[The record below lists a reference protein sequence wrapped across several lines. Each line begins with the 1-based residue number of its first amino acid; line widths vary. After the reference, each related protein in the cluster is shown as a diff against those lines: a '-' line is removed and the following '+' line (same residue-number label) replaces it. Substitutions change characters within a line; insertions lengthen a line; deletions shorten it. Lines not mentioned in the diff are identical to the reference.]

1 VGTVGGFGPFA
12 GAGLAGREGTAVTGS
27 LAEGLA
33 EAGGLAEAAVGSAA
47 NCVTGRAR
55 AGVA

>member
-1 VGTVGGFGPFA
+1 
-12 GAGLAGREGTAVTGS
+12 VTGG

-33 EAGGLAEAAVGSAA
+33 EAGGLAEGLAEAGGLAEAAAVGSAA